1 MPEKASE
8 GVYNYGKGQ
17 VFVIRQDPKE
27 FAMQENGDK
36 GLLATIEKAYGRPL
50 NYKNHY
56 YLERGPYVL
65 ASVVDENAVSND
77 PLVLNGSYIDLF
89 DPTLPCLTQ
98 KTIKPGEQAFL
109 FNIDAVQKKNR
120 PQVLASAS
128 RQYEEQIGK
137 KSFSFIAKSPI
148 DTDNVMRILLPREPK
163 QVKVSVPSKS
173 EWDSS
178 TRTLLLGF
186 ENNPDGVKVDIN
198 W

>member
-1 MPEKASE
+1 M
-8 GVYNYGKGQ
+8 
-17 VFVIRQDPKE
+17 
-27 FAMQENGDK
+27 
-36 GLLATIEKAYGRPL
+36 
-50 NYKNHY
+50 
-56 YLERGPYVL
+56 L